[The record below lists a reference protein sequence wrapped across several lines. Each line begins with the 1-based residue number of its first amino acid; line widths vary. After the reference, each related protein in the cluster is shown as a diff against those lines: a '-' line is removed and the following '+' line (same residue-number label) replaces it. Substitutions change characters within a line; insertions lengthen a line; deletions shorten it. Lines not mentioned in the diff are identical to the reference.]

1 MNQLVFKNNDQV
13 VTSSRNI
20 ARDFDKQH
28 KHVLDAI
35 DEIKGVAE
43 NSADLFYETTY
54 IHEQNKQEYRQ
65 YLMNRDGFTL
75 LVMGFTGKQAMKF
88 KLDYMNAFNRMEQ
101 QLQQPNS
108 RKLLLETALEHEKK
122 IETIQS
128 DVNYL
133 KDTMRIDGVQEYQ
146 INRLGKKK
154 VIKSLGG
161 YQSPAYQELSGKV
174 FARFWRDF
182 KAHFMIPRYSELPK
196 MKFDEAIDFIK
207 VWQPDAS
214 TALEIMSINR
224 QRTMQEVI

>member
-1 MNQLVFKNNDQV
+1 MNQLVFKSNNQA

-20 ARDFDKQH
+20 ARDFNKQH

-54 IHEQNKQEYRQ
+54 IHDQNKQEYRE

-75 LVMGFTGKQAMKF
+75 LVMGFTGKQAMQF

-101 QLQQPNS
+101 QLKQPHS

-128 DVNYL
+128 DVSYL

-161 YQSPAYQELSGKV
+161 YQSPAYQELSSKV